1 MCNRLV
7 TEGGSDLMTRE
18 TYRRIG
24 AIAGLTIG
32 LLITIAIG
40 YGGQLIPG
48 AILGAGGCV
57 LGAVIAERMHP
68 GSRD

>member
-1 MCNRLV
+1 
-7 TEGGSDLMTRE
+7 MTRE

-32 LLITIAIG
+32 LIITISIG

-57 LGAVIAERMHP
+57 LGAVIAERMHS

>member
-1 MCNRLV
+1 
-7 TEGGSDLMTRE
+7 MTRE

-32 LLITIAIG
+32 LLVTIAIG
-40 YGGQLIPG
+40 FGGQLIPG

-57 LGAVIAERMHP
+57 LGAVIAERMHS
-68 GSRD
+68 GNRD